1 MPLSTQIV
9 RAAALALNLTNLAL
23 VRNVEFTVELY
34 ALLFNLGGAGHSFQS
49 SSRKQARVVVEKALC
64 EIDWVCVY

>member
-34 ALLFNLGGAGHSFQS
+34 ALLFNL
-49 SSRKQARVVVEKALC
+49 
-64 EIDWVCVY
+64 I